1 MSQVNG
7 YKGFVGYAVRE
18 LSSTEMSTYCIN
30 GSSTLWQSNPSIIR
44 NKVNFTSDFMIRT
57 YSSGCYYYDANTG
70 KWTSDGMEIYE
81 DTNLEQTHCSSFHL
95 TSFAGGLVILP
106 SAINFEYVF
115 AHASFIQNPII
126 YSTVILVTCLYI
138 LFAIWARYMDK
149 MDLLKLNITLMAD
162 NYPNDAYFYEL
173 IVFTGNRSEAGTRSL
188 VRVKLSGQENE
199 TGIRVLN
206 EKNRETTLKRS
217 SVDSFIMSV
226 KK

>member
-7 YKGFVGYAVRE
+7 FKGFVGYSIRE
-18 LSSTEMSTYCIN
+18 LSSTEMSKYCN
-30 GSSTLWQSNPSIIR
+30 GTLWLLNPSIIE
-44 NKVNFTSDFMIRT
+44 NKANFTSDFMVRA

-70 KWTSDGMEIYE
+70 KWSSYGMEIHE
-81 DTNLEQTHCSSFHL
+81 DTNLEKTHCSSVHL

-115 AHASFIQNPII
+115 AHASFIQNPIV

-149 MDLLKLNITLMAD
+149 LDLLKLNIILMAD
-162 NYPNDAYFYEL
+162 NYPNDRYFYEL
-173 IVFTGNRSEAGTRSL
+173 IVSTGNRSEAGTRSL
-188 VRVKLSGQENE
+188 VRLNICGQEND

-206 EKNRETTLKRS
+206 ETNRDMALKRS